1 MILRVEG
8 IGPLK
13 GGLKVPGDKSIS
25 HRSLISASIAEGYSE
40 ISGLS
45 SGQDVL
51 STLSCLRQLGIGIA
65 IDGNNC
71 RVEGRGL
78 KGFIEPDDVLD
89 AGNSGTT
96 LRMLP
101 GLLSGQSFL
110 TTMTGDSSL
119 RKRPMGRIIEPLSL
133 MGAKI
138 WARDGNRLAPMSI
151 KGTQLSPMEYELP
164 VASAQVKS
172 AIIYAGLM
180 AEGVTEIIEPSQS
193 RDHTERQLEFLGADI
208 SIDVVGGKRHIKV
221 VGGSTFTGG
230 LFEVPADI
238 SSAAFF
244 MVAATLV
251 PGSKVV
257 LEDVGLNETRTGILE
272 VLKSM
277 GAFIVT
283 DNVRVVG
290 KEEIGRITV
299 NSSPLLPVTV
309 RGETIPKVIDEIPI
323 LAVAATQATGVTGIR
338 NASELR
344 VKESDR
350 IAALAREL
358 TKMGA
363 VIEELPD
370 GMIIRG
376 PSKLHGAKVNS
387 HGDHRIAMALA
398 VAALVA
404 EGVTEISDAECVS
417 ISYPSFAQDLASLGG
432 TA

>member
-8 IGPLK
+8 MGPLS
-13 GGLKVPGDKSIS
+13 GHLKVPGDKSIS
-25 HRSLISASIAEGYSE
+25 HRSLISAAIAEGYSE

-51 STLSCLRQLGIGIA
+51 STLSCLRQLGIAIA
-65 IDGNNC
+65 TDGDHC

-78 KGFIEPDDVLD
+78 NGFVEPEDVLD

-101 GLLSGQSFL
+101 GLLAGQSFL
-110 TTMTGDSSL
+110 TTMTGDGSL
-119 RKRPMGRIIEPLSL
+119 RKRPLGRIIEPLGL

-138 WARDGNRLAPMSI
+138 WGRDNNRLAPI
-151 KGTQLSPMEYELP
+151 AIQGTTLVPIEYELP

-172 AIIYAGLM
+172 ALIYAGLM
-180 AEGVTEIIEPSQS
+180 ADGVTEIIEPSNS
-193 RDHTERQLEFLGADI
+193 RDHTERQLDFLGADI
-208 SIDVVGGKRHIKV
+208 SVDVVNGKRHIKIK
-221 VGGSTFTGG
+221 GGSTFTGG
-230 LFEVPADI
+230 LFEVPADM

-251 PGSKVV
+251 PGSHIV
-257 LEDVGLNETRTGILE
+257 LDDVGLNETRTGVLE

-283 DNVRVVG
+283 DNVRVRG
-290 KEEIGRITV
+290 NEEIGTVTV

-309 RGETIPKVIDEIPI
+309 RGEMIPKVIDEIPI

-350 IAALAREL
+350 IAALVKEL
-358 TKMGA
+358 TKMGR
-363 VIEELPD
+363 L
-370 GMIIRG
+370 
-376 PSKLHGAKVNS
+376 SKNS
-387 HGDHRIAMALA
+387 QM
-398 VAALVA
+398 
-404 EGVTEISDAECVS
+404 E
-417 ISYPSFAQDLASLGG
+417 
-432 TA
+432 